1 MLELYIRTQM
11 MWNEAIGLLNDKNQI
26 AHRHDE
32 RGLSDT
38 ASTALLVVAAIG
50 IVTILVVAITTFIT
64 NKAAIIA
71 GS

>member
-1 MLELYIRTQM
+1 MLELYIKTQIMCLDLLSGRTQ
-11 MWNEAIGLLNDKNQI
+11 L
-26 AHRHDE
+26 AHRRDE
-32 RGLSDT
+32 RGMSDT

-50 IVTILVVAITTFIT
+50 LVALLVVAVTTFIT

>member
-1 MLELYIRTQM
+1 MLELYVKAQM
-11 MWNEAIGLLNDKNQI
+11 MWNEAMDLLKDKNQI

-32 RGLSDT
+32 RGISDT

-50 IVTILVVAITTFIT
+50 LVAILMVAVTTFIY